1 MLDKAE
7 AAWSP
12 KKPNG
17 HWLPQMQVGLK
28 EVAAIGKIVTRS
40 MRAAFCTL
48 VRDSPFYAALRQEDT
63 SDKDVMS
70 GGELGFQPLG
80 VDDGFADLRT
90 IALWSEKRCTQLA
103 ARVFS
108 ANLTKHFTVHARNI
122 PRGTPSTT
130 ERIDSEIRKL
140 VQLIGDQSLYAQTPQ
155 VVPVKVKEE
164 GEGRPKRRGQSSHY
178 SDGNR
183 TRHRSRT
190 QGNEDGEGQVTL
202 DLEDS
207 SSHSGSTTSMG
218 PPATRTAGARL
229 LQSSADANER
239 ELERLRGEIKTLK
252 AQNLRLTD
260 TNRTQGS
267 KNNDLVQQ
275 AKKAADAKLRL
286 QTEKGNLQTKLTE
299 ERTKTAGHAKDLK
312 DQGKQHKAELEAQR
326 AALAKEVKALNQTI
340 TKQTADATRAED
352 RINKLEEKLDA
363 KHATM
368 QEACTQKNQP
378 LQTQQPP
385 LQTQQPNQSL
395 TGLKTQSVC
404 HHRIQ

>member
-1 MLDKAE
+1 LQELDEDDMLDKAE

-130 ERIDSEIRKL
+130 MGSGWARNKDSFKNVRWQFLFLTAAIQIR
-140 VQLIGDQSLYAQTPQ
+140 
-155 VVPVKVKEE
+155 
-164 GEGRPKRRGQSSHY
+164 
-178 SDGNR
+178 
-183 TRHRSRT
+183 
-190 QGNEDGEGQVTL
+190 
-202 DLEDS
+202 
-207 SSHSGSTTSMG
+207 
-218 PPATRTAGARL
+218 AGGL
-229 LQSSADANER
+229 
-239 ELERLRGEIKTLK
+239 
-252 AQNLRLTD
+252 
-260 TNRTQGS
+260 
-267 KNNDLVQQ
+267 
-275 AKKAADAKLRL
+275 
-286 QTEKGNLQTKLTE
+286 
-299 ERTKTAGHAKDLK
+299 AG
-312 DQGKQHKAELEAQR
+312 
-326 AALAKEVKALNQTI
+326 
-340 TKQTADATRAED
+340 
-352 RINKLEEKLDA
+352 
-363 KHATM
+363 
-368 QEACTQKNQP
+368 
-378 LQTQQPP
+378 
-385 LQTQQPNQSL
+385 
-395 TGLKTQSVC
+395 
-404 HHRIQ
+404 